1 MSMTEC
7 IPAKKES
14 ILNVALELFTT
25 RGFHG
30 ATTAEISKQ
39 ASAGVGSIYRY
50 FKDKDELIHAL
61 FAYIVRKINV
71 ALSVSHD
78 QNMTIKEQFISL
90 GVTLLKYLIDHP
102 NEAIFMEQYFYS
114 PYGLEVKR
122 DAILCESC
130 LNMMNPLFADIGP
143 NPLHD
148 LIENA
153 NRLHVLKNLPHHV
166 QMAIATGPIVIFARE
181 INTGLYTLDDATVVR
196 VVEACWDA
204 IRC

>member
-1 MSMTEC
+1 MTEC
-7 IPAKKES
+7 IPAKKEA
-14 ILNVALELFTT
+14 ILNVALELFAT

-30 ATTAEISKQ
+30 ATTAEIAKQ

-61 FAYIVRKINV
+61 FVYIVKKINA
-71 ALSVSHD
+71 ALSVSHEQD
-78 QNMTIKEQFISL
+78 MTIKEQFIRL

-114 PYGLEVKR
+114 PYGIEVKR
-122 DAILCESC
+122 DAILCDSC
-130 LNMMNPLFADIGP
+130 LNVSNPLFADIGS
-143 NPLHD
+143 NPLND
-148 LIENA
+148 LVETA
-153 NRLHVLKNLPHHV
+153 NRLHMLKNLPHHV

-181 INTGLYTLDDATVVR
+181 INTGLYTLDDATVER